1 MKRRHIAGIVLALL
15 MIAVLPGNSHARA
28 EWDIK
33 KVLKL
38 NMQPLDVAVPNNGN
52 SIFVLS
58 KSGKV
63 LIYSFDG
70 RLKDEIDVGNHVD
83 RIFAGPS
90 DEWLFLS
97 SRENKTVK
105 IIHIDFIQ
113 QIDTSGS
120 PFLGPKNA
128 PIVLVVFSDFQ

>member
-1 MKRRHIAGIVLALL
+1 MKRRYIAGIVLALL
-15 MIAVLPGNSHARA
+15 MIAVLPGNSQARA
-28 EWDIK
+28 EWDTK

-38 NMQPLDVAVPNNGN
+38 NTQPLDVAVPNKGN
-52 SIFVLS
+52 SIFILS

-70 RLKDEIDVGNHVD
+70 RLKDEIDVGNNVD

-97 SRENKTVK
+97 NRKNKTIK

-113 QIDTSGS
+113 QIDISGS
-120 PFLGPKNA
+120 PILGPKNA
-128 PIVLVVFSDFQ
+128 PVVVVVFSDFQ

>member
-1 MKRRHIAGIVLALL
+1 MKRRHLAGIALALL

-33 KVLKL
+33 KVIKL
-38 NMQPLDVAVPNNGN
+38 STQPLDVAVPNNGN
-52 SIFVLS
+52 SIFILS

-63 LIYSFDG
+63 LIYSYDG
-70 RLKDEIDVGNHVD
+70 RLKDEIDVGTHVD
-83 RIFAGPS
+83 QIMAGPS

-97 SRENKTVK
+97 SRENNTVK

-113 QIDTSGS
+113 QIDISGS
-120 PFLGPKNA
+120 PFLGPENA